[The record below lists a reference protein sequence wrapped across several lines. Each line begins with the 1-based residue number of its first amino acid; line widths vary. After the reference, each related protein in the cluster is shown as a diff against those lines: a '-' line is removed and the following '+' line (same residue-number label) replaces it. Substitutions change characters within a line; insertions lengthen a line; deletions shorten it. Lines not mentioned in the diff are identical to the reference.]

1 MKYTLLLAVLLLTA
15 CSNATSTLRRADAAM
30 ALGEYQEAAN
40 LYRRAYQQTPVTDK
54 AARGAIAYQQADAYR
69 RFGSTAR
76 ARGALQTAERLGCV
90 DTLTLLYL
98 GDMLRYSG
106 EYRAAAEKYDAYLQQ
121 HPGDVR
127 ATRGREAALTAQE
140 IVEHGSAYEVSL
152 ERLMNSARADYA
164 PAYQDAE
171 GQVLYFSSTRMQAAG
186 DLSAITGMKNGDI
199 YCCKRDEKGAFRAPE
214 PVEGE
219 LNTANDEGATAF
231 SPDGQTMYLTVCPV
245 DAQYPRGAEIWT
257 STRGDAKWGK
267 PTRLTITADT
277 LSSYAHPA
285 VSPDGRYLYFTS
297 DMPGGYGGYDLWRV
311 ALTPG
316 HGVGAVENLGPDIN
330 SDGDEEFPAFRPSGE
345 LYFSSNGRLPNLGG
359 LDIYRATEDTL
370 TGHWNVTAL
379 PAPMNSAG
387 DDFGITF
394 EGLHHRGFFS
404 SNRSTGGRGWDK
416 IYRFSYPEVLQTVK
430 GWVYEQDGYELPA
443 ATVVM
448 VGDDGTYV
456 KTGVTSDG
464 SFEQPVT
471 AGVHY
476 LLLASCSGYLNVR
489 AELVPDTVEREKQY
503 VLQFPLPSISIPV
516 LVRGISYDFN
526 SAALTDTSGAAL
538 DRLVRVLAE
547 HPYITIE
554 LAAHCDYRGSDEYN
568 LRLSQA
574 RAESVVRYLT
584 SHGVAADRLVARGYG
599 EGQPKVVTRRLAE
612 TYPFLH
618 ENDTLTEAFIRQLT
632 PEQQEVANALNRRT
646 EFRVLRTTYGSG
658 VGEGLLP
665 QAP

>member
-1 MKYTLLLAVLLLTA
+1 
-15 CSNATSTLRRADAAM
+15 
-30 ALGEYQEAAN
+30 
-40 LYRRAYQQTPVTDK
+40 
-54 AARGAIAYQQADAYR
+54 
-69 RFGSTAR
+69 
-76 ARGALQTAERLGCV
+76 
-90 DTLTLLYL
+90 
-98 GDMLRYSG
+98 
-106 EYRAAAEKYDAYLQQ
+106 
-121 HPGDVR
+121 
-127 ATRGREAALTAQE
+127 
-140 IVEHGSAYEVSL
+140 
-152 ERLMNSARADYA
+152 
-164 PAYQDAE
+164 
-171 GQVLYFSSTRMQAAG
+171 
-186 DLSAITGMKNGDI
+186 
-199 YCCKRDEKGAFRAPE
+199 
-214 PVEGE
+214 
-219 LNTANDEGATAF
+219 
-231 SPDGQTMYLTVCPV
+231 
-245 DAQYPRGAEIWT
+245 
-257 STRGDAKWGK
+257 
-267 PTRLTITADT
+267 
-277 LSSYAHPA
+277 
-285 VSPDGRYLYFTS
+285 
-297 DMPGGYGGYDLWRV
+297 
-311 ALTPG
+311 
-316 HGVGAVENLGPDIN
+316 
-330 SDGDEEFPAFRPSGE
+330 
-345 LYFSSNGRLPNLGG
+345 
-359 LDIYRATEDTL
+359 
-370 TGHWNVTAL
+370 
-379 PAPMNSAG
+379 MNSAG

-489 AELVPDTVEREKQY
+489 TELVPDTVEREKQY

-612 TYPFLH
+612 IYPFLH

-665 QAP
+665 QTP